1 MAAVATTSD
10 SSLGTGEVVIVQ
22 NDSDPTVESNQS
34 PTMIIDQ
41 ALAKKN
47 YVQKVENNF
56 QKTSETI
63 EQNVQ
68 KIPIQDKLSNSAFPL
83 VETKTHQDIVTVTTR
98 PKQKL
103 TEMKLTEMKSTEM
116 KSTETKNI
124 RAQDLSS
131 NSQDIITVSK
141 QPRVNSISTLGKSRE
156 KPRMNNLNHY
166 QWLFSGCC

>member
-34 PTMIIDQ
+34 PTMVIDQ

-47 YVQKVENNF
+47 YAQKVENNS
-56 QKTSETI
+56 QKTNETI

-68 KIPIQDKLSNSAFPL
+68 KIPIQDKLSNSVFPL

-103 TEMKLTEMKSTEM
+103 TEMKLTEI